1 MIFKGMLDESGRFIP
16 DDRPAWNAH
25 RHALSGYAVEVDMWK
40 HRAKRSLQQNRWMH
54 AFLRPL
60 AEAAGETV
68 PRIKLLG
75 LVNVFGVDKIGD
87 TFIPVKSSTTECN
100 TEEMGDLCE
109 WFVQYA
115 AEHYGLM
122 ILYPDEFKAAKKK
135 RQQGRRSAGDHVSR
149 DPRGFVVRHED
160 RGDVQSSAAP
170 QDGGR

>member
-1 MIFKGMLDESGRFIP
+1 MIFKGMLTESGVFIP

-25 RHALSGYAVEVDMWK
+25 RHALAGFAVEVDMWK
-40 HRAKRSLQQNRWMH
+40 HRAKRSLSQNRWMH

-68 PRIKLLG
+68 PRLKLLG

-115 AEHYGLM
+115 AEHHGLM

-135 RQQGRRSAGDHVSR
+135 RQVRRGAAGDSRRAKGSVHVPRSVR
-149 DPRGFVVRHED
+149 DG
-160 RGDVQSSAAP
+160 VQPSTAP
-170 QDGGR
+170 EASQS